1 MNSTISVNGWPVIDM
16 FLFKYL
22 SLISFHVRSFAAPV
36 KDGVSF
42 PSIVEENSKYPFL
55 NASISP
61 VDQFSFLRGFFDGV
75 SMIVVWADDLFV
87 YNLWQ
92 IRAKREFYLQWR
104 VKNVDRCARSENFT
118 SNEEFK
124 NVDRCTG
131 GENFTSNGELRR
143 FYVTV

>member
-1 MNSTISVNGWPVIDM
+1 MFGLLNSTIFVNGWPVVDM

-22 SLISFHVRSFAAPV
+22 SFMLFQVASFIAPV

-42 PSIVEENSKYPFL
+42 PSMMEEDSKYPHL

-61 VDQFSFLRGFFDGV
+61 EDQFSFLRGFFVGV
-75 SMIVVWADDLFV
+75 SIIIVSRRFVFV

-104 VKNVDRCARSENFT
+104 VTKFLRYGLKNN
-118 SNEEFK
+118 
-124 NVDRCTG
+124 
-131 GENFTSNGELRR
+131 LRTFDKTHLR
-143 FYVTV
+143 IFYFLRKL